1 MLISAYIMAIP
12 LTGNA
17 SCMDMQTLNMPVHN
31 AINMKVGAAAK
42 LRSPAAAAAASP
54 LPTLAALDRV
64 EVADNVRERI
74 AELVWVGAQV
84 IVTDNARSDE
94 MDYDTDIIVSTR

>member
-1 MLISAYIMAIP
+1 MGSDADVRSIDDPRRKRSKNDK
-12 LTGNA
+12 NA
-17 SCMDMQTLNMPVHN
+17 D
-31 AINMKVGAAAK
+31 
-42 LRSPAAAAAASP
+42 PAPAPAPQADTASV
-54 LPTLAALDRV
+54 ALDRV

-94 MDYDTDIIVSTR
+94 MDDDTDIIVSTR